1 MTESGHAHIVGRV
14 KEMINRGGE
23 NVYPVEVEGF
33 LRSHP
38 KIHDAQ
44 VFGVPDH
51 RMGEEVA
58 VWVHLKENQM
68 MTADELKTYCKGQVL
83 CKSTYVNL
91 KTIDKVSNI
100 FSNFDGLVDI
110 NV

>member
-1 MTESGHAHIVGRV
+1 MMESGHARIVGRV

-38 KIHDAQ
+38 KIHDVQ

-58 VWVHLKENQM
+58 VWVHLKENQIM
-68 MTADELKTYCKGQVL
+68 SAEELKTYCRGQVL
-83 CKSTYVNL
+83 CTFTYEDLTTKRYRIATV
-91 KTIDKVSNI
+91 
-100 FSNFDGLVDI
+100 
-110 NV
+110 